1 MNLSNLFFKKRSESE
16 RHKELLEEQRLM
28 KKIIEEQQVLI
39 GELEEVNKALTNS
52 LREQECPEQVTK
64 YLCQRIDMLK
74 FKNMQ
79 ETK

>member
-1 MNLSNLFFKKRSESE
+1 MNLSRLFLKRRSKDEKH
-16 RHKELLEEQRLM
+16 RELLEEQKLM

-39 GELEEVNKALTNS
+39 GELEEVNKTLANS
-52 LREQECPEQVTK
+52 LRQQECPEQVTK
-64 YLCQRIDMLK
+64 YLCERIDMLK